1 MNDQVLALAQA
12 IKAAQR
18 EIERRS
24 SEALRHLGVTPAQA
38 EAILIIGA
46 NEPLALRELGARI
59 IAESGHPSRLV
70 DRLVDAG
77 LVQRRIPSDDRR
89 RVELTLTP
97 RGRALTPEITQA
109 QQSMPAWGAEA
120 LAGHDVPAVL
130 AALHAILRDSPLGD
144 VLGITPD

>member
-1 MNDQVLALAQA
+1 MNDQVLTLAQT

-24 SEALRHLGVTPAQA
+24 SEALRHLDVTPAQA
-38 EAILIIGA
+38 EAVLIIGG
-46 NEPLALRELGARI
+46 NEPLALRELGARL

-77 LVQRRIPSDDRR
+77 LVQRRVPPDDRR

-97 RGRALTPEITQA
+97 RGQALVPEIVRA
-109 QQSMPAWGAEA
+109 QQGMLAWGAQA

-130 AALHAILRDSPLGD
+130 AALHAILRDSPLLD
-144 VLGITPD
+144 VLGAAPE

>member
-46 NEPLALRELGARI
+46 NEPLALREPGTRI

-77 LVQRRIPSDDRR
+77 LVQRRIPPDDRR
-89 RVELTLTP
+89 RVELTLAP
-97 RGRALTPEITQA
+97 RGRALAPEIVQA
-109 QQSMPAWGAEA
+109 QQSMLAWGAQA
-120 LAGHDVPAVL
+120 LTGHDVPGVL
-130 AALHAILRDSPLGD
+130 AALHAILRDSLLAD
-144 VLGITPD
+144 VLGVAR